1 MNEVNNKKRRGV
13 LLMRGATV
21 DIYIPSY
28 SATVF
33 SFKLSSDVFSEME
46 IVNVDLATKLLVDYF
61 TVNKIPPTEF
71 VLIMQTP
78 LFRKEFPLAPQE
90 KLEDSINSYLDYIP
104 FDSVLSK
111 RVKTD
116 VGVMVIAANGD
127 LIQSIRKMFSA
138 ASSSIECVTAL
149 EGLTIFPK
157 GGLSILT
164 QVSADT
170 ILKNTSLI
178 NQESF
183 SLTPQR
189 SVEGFEVAEEEEKKK
204 EKSTLPLLIPVFVVL
219 LGILGFVY
227 VKSMEPVTPK
237 KVQKSSNT
245 NSSLSGTPT
254 QLKSNPTIKIVT
266 AKSLTDT
273 FGKVKS
279 QLITAGFTSIIEDVT
294 SEQISP
300 RSYATYS
307 STVSV
312 STKTKIHT
320 ILKNV
325 VPTITEDST
334 MDGSYDVTIV
344 IGK

>member
-127 LIQSIRKMFSA
+127 LIQSIR
-138 ASSSIECVTAL
+138 
-149 EGLTIFPK
+149 
-157 GGLSILT
+157 
-164 QVSADT
+164 
-170 ILKNTSLI
+170 
-178 NQESF
+178 
-183 SLTPQR
+183 
-189 SVEGFEVAEEEEKKK
+189 
-204 EKSTLPLLIPVFVVL
+204 
-219 LGILGFVY
+219 
-227 VKSMEPVTPK
+227 
-237 KVQKSSNT
+237 
-245 NSSLSGTPT
+245 
-254 QLKSNPTIKIVT
+254 
-266 AKSLTDT
+266 
-273 FGKVKS
+273 
-279 QLITAGFTSIIEDVT
+279 
-294 SEQISP
+294 
-300 RSYATYS
+300 
-307 STVSV
+307 
-312 STKTKIHT
+312 
-320 ILKNV
+320 
-325 VPTITEDST
+325 
-334 MDGSYDVTIV
+334 
-344 IGK
+344 